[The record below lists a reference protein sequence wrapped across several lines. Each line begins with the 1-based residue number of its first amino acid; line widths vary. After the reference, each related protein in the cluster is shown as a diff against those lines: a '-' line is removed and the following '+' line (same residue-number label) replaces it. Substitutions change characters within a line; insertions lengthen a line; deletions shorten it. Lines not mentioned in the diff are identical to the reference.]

1 MPALVVRRLLAIVP
15 LLFVVSIVAFLS
27 LQLLPGDPVLVR
39 LGAENATAEQY
50 AALEKELGLDRPVP
64 VQYAR
69 WLGGALRGDFGISLS
84 NGQEVSEAVWARMPV
99 TLSVATGAIL
109 VSIVVGIGAGVIGG
123 ATAGSPVDRGV
134 TFGATVGL
142 AVPHFWAAIL
152 LVRLFSLTLGW
163 FPATGYTGLTE
174 SPGQWFRSIALPC
187 IALGLSSAAV
197 VARQTR
203 SGLAAALQSDYA
215 RTAVAKGAGPVR
227 VVVRHALK
235 NACIPVVTV
244 VAFQFTALLGGA
256 LVVEQVFN
264 LPGLGSLAVRS
275 VRESDVTMMQGVV
288 MYTALVVVVVNLLTD
303 VCYGLLDPRVRVA

>member
-1 MPALVVRRLLAIVP
+1 MPALIARRLLAIVP

-50 AALEKELGLDRPVP
+50 AALERELGLDRPVP

-69 WLGGALRGDFGISLS
+69 WLGGALRGDFGISLT

-109 VSIVVGIGAGVIGG
+109 ISIVVGIGAGVIGG

-134 TFGATVGL
+134 TLGATVGL

-152 LVRLFSLTLGW
+152 LVRLFSLNLGW
-163 FPATGYTGLTE
+163 FPATGYAGMTE
-174 SPGQWFRSIALPC
+174 APGQWARSIALPC

-203 SGLAAALQSDYA
+203 SGLATALQSDYA

-227 VVVRHALK
+227 VVIRHALK

-244 VAFQFTALLGGA
+244 VGFQFTALLGGA

-275 VRESDVTMMQGVV
+275 VQESDVTMMQGVV
-288 MYTALVVVVVNLLTD
+288 MYTALVVVAVNLLTD